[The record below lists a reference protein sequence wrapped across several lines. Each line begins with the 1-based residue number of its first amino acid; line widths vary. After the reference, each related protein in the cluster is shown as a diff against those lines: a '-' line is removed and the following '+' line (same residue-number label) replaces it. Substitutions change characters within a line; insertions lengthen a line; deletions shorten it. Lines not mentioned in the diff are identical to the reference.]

1 MDGRWRVSYLRACEP
16 VRPVVARER
25 FVKGEGGFSL
35 PEMLVT
41 VIIMT
46 IVFLALGSIF
56 DMSLRVFS
64 VGNNKVEAVE
74 SARIGMERMEREIRA
89 AYLVDASDPT
99 PYLFFSANGVP
110 NNPPEAMPT
119 PTQITFG
126 NELSTEGEEGY
137 GQIECPDADN
147 CEYITYKLSAPSDE
161 APCAASATGCSTLL
175 RVNTANSGDLG
186 DPVSENTVVPGG
198 LTFTYLRSDGTTVT
212 DEADIDQIERVRVS
226 LEIAVDP
233 GTNYEATQRLT
244 TEIDLRNG

>member
-1 MDGRWRVSYLRACEP
+1 M
-16 VRPVVARER
+16 RPVVARER
-25 FVKGEGGFSL
+25 FVEGEAGFSL

-41 VIIMT
+41 VIIMA
-46 IVFLALGSIF
+46 IVLFALGSIF
-56 DMSLRVFS
+56 DMSVRIFS

-74 SARIGMERMEREIRA
+74 SARIGMEKMEREIRA
-89 AYLVDASDPT
+89 AYPVDASDPDR
-99 PYLFFSANGVP
+99 YLFFSANGVDLS
-110 NNPPEAMPT
+110 NPPEAMPT

-126 NELSTEGEEGY
+126 NELSTVGEAGY

-175 RVNTANSGDLG
+175 RVNTANSGDPG

-212 DEADIDQIERVRVS
+212 DVADIDQIERVRVS

-233 GTNYEATQRLT
+233 GTHYEATQRLT